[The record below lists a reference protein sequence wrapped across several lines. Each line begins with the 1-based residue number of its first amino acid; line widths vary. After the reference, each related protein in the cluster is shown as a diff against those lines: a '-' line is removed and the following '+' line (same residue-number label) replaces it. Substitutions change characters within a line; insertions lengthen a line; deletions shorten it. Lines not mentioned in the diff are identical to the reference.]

1 MLRGLESLLIEL
13 DLILDQQK
21 LQSFKNLR
29 FLKQTRIKGRV
40 DDERSIRF
48 RLKDLIDTQ
57 EKNRKIIR
65 SLHRVIFKLFN
76 EQDIMSDAQD

>member
-1 MLRGLESLLIEL
+1 MIEL